1 MSTPA
6 VPFVTPPSSE
16 RSEENLSG
24 DREVRAP
31 IIQARQLT
39 PDNRIQEFQL
49 NKNLFFSL
57 QAITRCCNFVFFR
70 HLE

>member
-1 MSTPA
+1 MHKLSTA
-6 VPFVTPPSSE
+6 VQQAPSSE
-16 RSEENLSG
+16 RSEENLC
-24 DREVRAP
+24 

-57 QAITRCCNFVFFR
+57 QPITRCCNFVFFGT
-70 HLE
+70 